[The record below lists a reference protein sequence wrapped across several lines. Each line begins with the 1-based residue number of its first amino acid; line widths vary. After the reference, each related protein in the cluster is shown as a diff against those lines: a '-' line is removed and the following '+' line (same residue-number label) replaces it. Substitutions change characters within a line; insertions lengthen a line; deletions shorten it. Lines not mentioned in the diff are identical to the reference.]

1 MSKSVKYIGGVGSRY
16 AQALSKTGIRT
27 IEQLLEQGADRNG
40 RLRISKL
47 SSINESKI
55 LKWVHT
61 SDLFRVKGIAGQY
74 SELLLI
80 AGVHSLVDLKS
91 CDAESLVETL
101 RGINKVQKLCKI
113 SPNIKAVTSWI
124 EQANALTPLV
134 KI

>member
-61 SDLFRVKGIAGQY
+61 CDLFRVKGIAGQY
-74 SELLLI
+74 SDLLVL
-80 AGVHSLVDLKS
+80 AGVHCDS
-91 CDAESLVETL
+91 CLEGALRCSPPNTITGEFLRTL
-101 RGINKVQKLCKI
+101 RVWGAIIDMPHRSLLQDFKRKGG
-113 SPNIKAVTSWI
+113 A
-124 EQANALTPLV
+124 
-134 KI
+134 